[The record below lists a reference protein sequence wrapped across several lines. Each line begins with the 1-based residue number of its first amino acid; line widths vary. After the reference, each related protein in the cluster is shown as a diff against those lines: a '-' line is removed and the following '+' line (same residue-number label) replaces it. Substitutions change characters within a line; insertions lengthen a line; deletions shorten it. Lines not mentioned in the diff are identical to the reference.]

1 MTPTTEEGQDV
12 VLYGADKIIDFI
24 IPTKSNVVTIFVLYF
39 GCNVTLRNL
48 KSFNIQQHS

>member
-24 IPTKSNVVTIFVLYF
+24 IPTKALEPLYD
-39 GCNVTLRNL
+39 N
-48 KSFNIQQHS
+48 S